1 MRSAVRPLLILAL
14 MSAAV
19 VGQAHATDR
28 AGRKA
33 FQAAWV
39 GQSVVVKRVLYSV
52 VFDERQRALPIVK
65 RRDRVTGL
73 TVATPTGT
81 SYYQFEAR
89 RDSEKDIVAHE
100 PEGVVSQMR
109 DQYLRSRHLD
119 TGAAHDVEPVMLV
132 QYAPGAA
139 LVVGKVQ
146 IDRDSVRLYLYMDGA
161 ADLATTLTIKFPL
174 PLSKELSEAALIE
187 DAIGQFVAR
196 Q

>member
-89 RDSEKDIVAHE
+89 RDSEKDIIAHE

-119 TGAAHDVEPVMLV
+119 TGAAQDVEPEMLV

-146 IDRDSVRLYLYMDGA
+146 IDRDSVRLHLYMDGA

>member
-65 RRDRVTGL
+65 CRDRVTGL

-89 RDSEKDIVAHE
+89 RDSEKDIIAHE

>member
-89 RDSEKDIVAHE
+89 RDSEKDIIAHE

-119 TGAAHDVEPVMLV
+119 TGAAQDVEPVMLV

>member
-89 RDSEKDIVAHE
+89 RESEKDIIAHE

-119 TGAAHDVEPVMLV
+119 TGAAQDVEPVMLV

>member
-89 RDSEKDIVAHE
+89 RDSEKDIIAHE

>member
-89 RDSEKDIVAHE
+89 RDSEKDIIAHE

-119 TGAAHDVEPVMLV
+119 TGAAQDVEPVMLV

-146 IDRDSVRLYLYMDGA
+146 IDRDSVRLHLYMDGA

>member
-1 MRSAVRPLLILAL
+1 MRSAIRWLVILAL
-14 MSAAV
+14 VSAAV
-19 VGQAHATDR
+19 VRPAHATDR

-52 VFDERQRALPIVK
+52 VFDERQRGLPVVK

-89 RDSEKDIVAHE
+89 RDSEKDIIAHE

-109 DQYLRSRHLD
+109 EQYFRSRHLD
-119 TGAAHDVEPVMLV
+119 TGAVQDVEPVMLV

-161 ADLATTLTIKFPL
+161 ADLATTLTIKFPM
-174 PLSKELSEAALIE
+174 PLSKELSEAALID
-187 DAIGQFVAR
+187 DAIGQFVGR

>member
-1 MRSAVRPLLILAL
+1 MPSAIRLLMILL
-14 MSAAV
+14 LVSAAV
-19 VGQAHATDR
+19 ANPARATER
-28 AGRKA
+28 AGKKA

-39 GQSVVVKRVLYSV
+39 GQSVVLKRVLYSV
-52 VFDERQRALPIVK
+52 VFDERQRGLPIVK

-89 RDSEKDIVAHE
+89 RDSETDIIAPE

-109 DQYLRSRHLD
+109 TQYFRSRHLG
-119 TGAAHDVEPVMLV
+119 TGAVHDVEPVMLV
-132 QYAPGAA
+132 QYAAGAA

-146 IDRDSVRLYLYMDGA
+146 IDRDSVRLYLYPEGA
-161 ADLATTLTIKFPL
+161 ADLATTLTIRFPM
-174 PLSKELSEAALIE
+174 PLSKELSEAPLIE
-187 DAIGQFVAR
+187 DAIAQFVAR

>member
-1 MRSAVRPLLILAL
+1 MRIAVRPLLILSL
-14 MSAAV
+14 LSAAV
-19 VGQAHATDR
+19 VGPAHATDG

-39 GQSVVVKRVLYSV
+39 GQNVVVKRVLYSV
-52 VFDERQRALPIVK
+52 VFDERQRGLPIVK

-81 SYYQFEAR
+81 YYYQFEAR
-89 RDSEKDIVAHE
+89 RDSEKDIIAHE

-109 DQYLRSRHLD
+109 DQYFRSRHLD
-119 TGAAHDVEPVMLV
+119 TGAAQDVEAVMLV

-146 IDRDSVRLYLYMDGA
+146 IDRDSVRLYLYSDGA
-161 ADLATTLTIKFPL
+161 ADLATTLTIKFPM
-174 PLSKELSEAALIE
+174 PLSKELSETALIE
-187 DAIGQFVAR
+187 NAIGQFVAR
-196 Q
+196 R